1 MANINVLPTHLVNK
15 IAAGEVIERPASVVK
30 ELVENAIDGG
40 ATRIDVT
47 VEDGGRKLITVT
59 DNGCGMDGDD
69 AGKAFLPHATS
80 KIADDED
87 LFHIDTMGFRGEAL
101 ASIASISHARLRTRR
116 PDDQAGWEVEASGD
130 AAGEARPAASAAG
143 TTISVG
149 ELFFNT
155 PARRKFMRTANTE
168 MGHVSEQVARLALP
182 HPQIAF
188 TLTNNGRRTLNVPAV
203 DSTRGRIND
212 LFGAELARGLLPIS
226 AARES
231 VTIEG
236 LIAPP
241 TAARGSS
248 KWQYVFLNGRYIR
261 DRLLGHAIRE
271 AYRGLVDP
279 NRWPVVFAFIHVEP
293 DCVDVNV
300 HPTKIEVR
308 FRDSQA
314 VHSAL
319 LGALRDTLN
328 KAALAAPAA
337 AGRAEGQAAEEAHD
351 DRQQSLRE
359 ALADFFKSAPRQQ
372 AKLGFADARPADA
385 GARPDARR
393 TAPPVGAGAPPPEGP
408 EQVQPPVT
416 GEWIADDEHAPVVGV
431 ATGRERDFAC
441 HTSPGLA
448 VTAQGDPQLSAAA
461 QPLPVAAAD
470 GHPRPREMPVFQLD
484 DTYIVAATDDGL
496 ILVDQHALHE
506 RIIYND
512 LKRRLADAPL
522 TGQRLLLPQTLTV
535 TAAEADLL
543 AGAGELL
550 GTLGIA
556 VEPFGP
562 NSVAIQQFPTMLA
575 ERGVEAADFLRGVVD
590 TLGDDETADA
600 ERLLEGLL
608 EMIAC
613 KAAVKAGDPLTGEE
627 MAQLLAGREHA
638 EKASACPHGRPTAL
652 ALTLADLQRLF
663 KRV

>member
-1 MANINVLPTHLVNK
+1 MANINVLPMHLVNK
-15 IAAGEVIERPASVVK
+15 IAAGEVVERPASVVK
-30 ELVENAIDGG
+30 ELVENAIDAG

-47 VEDGGRKLITVT
+47 VEDGGRKLISVT

-69 AGKAFLPHATS
+69 AAKAFLSHATS

-87 LFHIDTMGFRGEAL
+87 LFRIDTLGFRGEAL
-101 ASIASISHARLRTRR
+101 ASIASISRARLRTRR
-116 PDDQAGWEVEASGD
+116 PDDQAGWEVAASGD
-130 AAGEARPAASAAG
+130 AVSEVRPAAGAAG

-168 MGHVSEQVARLALP
+168 MGHVSEQAARLVLP

-188 TLTNNGRRTLNVPAV
+188 MLTNNGRRTLNLPAV
-203 DSTRGRIND
+203 DSTRARIND
-212 LFGAELARGLLPIS
+212 LFGAELAAGLLPIA

-241 TAARGSS
+241 AAARGSS

-308 FRDSQA
+308 FRDGQA
-314 VHSAL
+314 VHAAL

-328 KAALAAPAA
+328 KAAFAAPAA
-337 AGRAEGQAAEEAHD
+337 AGQADGQADDGPLD
-351 DRQQSLRE
+351 DRQQSLRK
-359 ALADFFKSAPRQQ
+359 AMADFFKSAPRSQPR
-372 AKLGFADARPADA
+372 LGFAGAATGSGATSAARPS
-385 GARPDARR
+385 
-393 TAPPVGAGAPPPEGP
+393 APPVGAPPPGAP
-408 EQVQPPVT
+408 EQVPPPAT
-416 GEWIADDEHAPVVGV
+416 GEWIADDEHAPVAGV
-431 ATGRERDFAC
+431 ATARRGDFAG
-441 HTSPGLA
+441 HTSPQHA
-448 VTAQGDPQLSAAA
+448 ITAQGGPQLSAGA
-461 QPLPVAAAD
+461 QPLPAAATD
-470 GHPRPREMPVFQLD
+470 GRPRPREMPVFQLD

-496 ILVDQHALHE
+496 IVVDQHALHE

-512 LKRRLADAPL
+512 LKRRLAEAPL
-522 TGQRLLLPQTLTV
+522 TGQRLLLPQTLLV

-543 AGAGELL
+543 TGAGELL
-550 GTLGIA
+550 GKLGIA

-575 ERGVEAADFLRGVVD
+575 ERGIDAADFLRGVVD

-600 ERLLEGLL
+600 ERLLEHLL

-627 MAQLLAGREHA
+627 MTELLAGREHA
-638 EKASACPHGRPTAL
+638 EKASACPHGRPTTL
-652 ALTLADLQRLF
+652 ALTLAELQRLF